1 MNILDSHMHLV
12 DLSRGDL
19 ADWPMPNSPLRSNW
33 SADAYRREFDQLH
46 LQGSIL
52 VETSRRWE
60 NDLWLLQMA
69 QSEPGVLGVVANLQP
84 DLDGFDARLARAM
97 QSPKFV
103 GVRLRPLSEYDLSST
118 RLKHSLRQ
126 LESNARSI
134 EFGAKTPAQKLAF
147 AQLAAEFSDTSFI
160 LDHAGHPDSSSSTD
174 SRWREG
180 IKQIAAEP
188 NVFCKVTNAL
198 SNRGPKTTLLEAL
211 IQTFGRERLVFGSN
225 WPVSSTSSSI
235 GSLVSD
241 FRDALG
247 EDAGFFGE
255 NARRAYDIPPN

>member
-1 MNILDSHMHLV
+1 MHLV
-12 DLSRGDL
+12 DLSRGEL

-33 SADAYRREFDQLH
+33 SADAYRREFDQFY

-69 QSEPGVLGVVANLQP
+69 QSEPSVLGVVANLQP
-84 DLDGFDARLARAM
+84 DLDGFDGRLERAI

-103 GVRLRPLSEYDLSST
+103 GVRLRPISEYDLSSS
-118 RLKHSLRQ
+118 RLKRSLRQ

-160 LDHAGHPDSSSSTD
+160 LDHAGHPDSSSAAD
-174 SRWREG
+174 SQWLEG
-180 IKQIAAEP
+180 VEQIAAQP
-188 NVFCKVTNAL
+188 NVFCKITCAL
-198 SNRGPKTTLLEAL
+198 ANGSAETAPLDVLVQK
-211 IQTFGRERLVFGSN
+211 FGRERLLFGSN
-225 WPVSSTSSSI
+225 WPVNSASFST
-235 GSLVSD
+235 GSLVSV

-255 NARRAYDIPPN
+255 NARRAYNALLV